1 MIYEDVEA
9 IRELSLLRD
18 RIIFDLEEHDKV
30 VLPGRS
36 IIRVSRQRNCGGRSS
51 VEKHFYEKEELRRR
65 LEKVEQRLHQYF
77 EELEDLDNAEVADIV
92 YFRSFML
99 YSWERIDSVLY
110 ETRSGNRSRNAVKE
124 YFAK

>member
-36 IIRVSRQRNCGGRSS
+36 IIHVSKQRNSAGRSS
-51 VEKHFYEKEELRRR
+51 VERHFYEKEELRRR
-65 LEKVEQRLHQYF
+65 LERVEQRLHRYF
-77 EELEDLDNAEVADIV
+77 EELDDLDNEEVADII

-99 YSWERIDSVLY
+99 YSWERIDSIFY
-110 ETRSGNRSRNAVKE
+110 ETRSGNRSRNAVKK

>member
-36 IIRVSRQRNCGGRSS
+36 IIRVSKQRNSAGRSS
-51 VEKHFYEKEELRRR
+51 VERHFYEKEELRRR
-65 LEKVEQRLHQYF
+65 LERVEQRLHQYF
-77 EELEDLDNAEVADIV
+77 EELDDLDNEEVADII
-92 YFRSFML
+92 YFRSSML
-99 YSWERIDSVLY
+99 YSWERIDGVFY
-110 ETRSGNRSRNAVKE
+110 ETRSGNRSRNAVKK